1 MRKLS
6 VPITI
11 GKDDNGKPIVGMS
24 EENIYE
30 IKELSYLGKM
40 LSCKESKKSVV
51 ENGIRRT
58 VHYLEIP
65 CAFDIETT
73 NITEPLERQEVF
85 YDIEVYEY
93 LKSLIIRYN
102 NNIKSDIADFE
113 QLRKKYFGQLKLF
126 KSKGLYPDQLWED
139 LHTFRPDLFPM
150 DITNQT
156 DMFLHILDVYEKNKP
171 CTQEFRP
178 FAFMYHWQFCFEDQV
193 VFGRIWEDF
202 VTLLHSLERNLNLSL
217 NNRIVVWV
225 HQLGF
230 EWQFMRN
237 FLEYEDGFFIDD
249 KAPAKIITKGGIEFR
264 CSYILSN
271 MALSKFCENEEGV
284 THYKLEGEVF
294 DYKKIRT
301 PITPLSE
308 YEQGYCYNDVRG
320 LCECIRSRLKHDTLA
335 SIPLTSTGY
344 VRRELRNNVRKNKRN
359 REYFLNS
366 QLDSHLYTLCR
377 EAFRGGDT
385 HANSE
390 RADQIN
396 VNAWGYDIKS
406 SYPAQIMIYD
416 KYPFS
421 AFSKMEVSYYLN
433 HDMSEYA
440 LIMTVAL
447 FNIRYDKHGKYY
459 CGMPYIPLAKCNKFS
474 ARKVVDNGRI
484 LAAEFIELTV
494 TNLDLD
500 IIMKEYLF
508 DDIRIGEIWASKAAP
523 LSQEIRDT
531 TISYFRG
538 KTLLDGDPEKV
549 YEYYKF
555 KALQNAIYGCMVM
568 RIDQSV
574 VKWDPGKKIYTDDTP
589 DLAEALAKFYKSRN
603 NFLQYQQGLFITAA
617 ARMQLRKMLW
627 TVGGDAIYC
636 DTDSIKGIN
645 DHHKEFELENQYRRE
660 LALKNGAYAED
671 RNGDIKYLG
680 EWEFEGNYDRFCTL
694 GAKKYAY
701 EIDGKIKTTIAGV
714 SKKAG
719 AEFFNKHGL
728 NKFEAGTKI
737 TESGHLVAYYNDDDI
752 HQILIDHCRFTTS
765 SNVALVDGPYTLG
778 VTGEYTELLLKGIE
792 KMIDML

>member
-1 MRKLS
+1 MRKLN

-11 GKDDNGKPIVGMS
+11 GKDENKKPIVRMS

-30 IKELSYLGKM
+30 IKELSYMGKL
-40 LSCKESKKSVV
+40 LSCKESKKRGV
-51 ENGIRRT
+51 T
-58 VHYLEIP
+58 YLEIP

-73 NITEPLERQEVF
+73 NITEPLERKEVF
-85 YDIEVYEY
+85 YDLEVYEY
-93 LKSLIIRYN
+93 LKALIIRYDD
-102 NNIKSDIADFE
+102 NIKSDIADFE
-113 QLRKKYFGQLKLF
+113 QLRKLYFGQLKLY

-139 LHTFRPDLFPM
+139 LNTFRPDLFPM
-150 DITNQT
+150 DIINRS
-156 DMFLHILDVYEKNKP
+156 DMLLKIIEVYEQNKP
-171 CTQEFRP
+171 VQQEFRP
-178 FAFMYHWQFCFEDQV
+178 FAFMYHWQFCLDDEV
-193 VFGRIWEDF
+193 VFGRTWEEF
-202 VTLLHSLERNLNLSL
+202 IKLLHSLERNMNLSL
-217 NNRIVVWV
+217 KNRLVVWV

-237 FLEYEDGFFIDD
+237 FLEYEEGFFISE
-249 KAPAKIITKGGIEFR
+249 KTPAKIITKGGIEFR

-284 THYKLEGEVF
+284 THYKLDGEQF
-294 DYKKIRT
+294 DYEKLRT
-301 PITPLSE
+301 PLTILSE

-344 VRRELRNNVRKNKRN
+344 VRRELRTNVRKNKKN
-359 REYFLNS
+359 REYFLNAR
-366 QLDSHLYTLCR
+366 LDPHLYTLCR

-396 VNAWGYDIKS
+396 EDGWGYDIKS

-421 AFSKMEVSYYLN
+421 AFAKMPVSYYLN

-440 LIMTVAL
+440 LIMTVAF
-447 FNIRYDKHGKYY
+447 FNIRYNKKSQYY
-459 CGMPYIPLAKCNKFS
+459 CGMPYIPLSKCSKYS
-474 ARKVVDNGRI
+474 PRKIIDNGRV
-484 LAAEFIELTV
+484 LASEFIECTL

-500 IIMKEYLF
+500 IILKEYTF

-523 LSQEIRDT
+523 LSKEIRET

-538 KTLLDGDPEKV
+538 KCLLDGNPDKL
-549 YEYYKF
+549 YEYNRF
-555 KALQNAIYGCMVM
+555 KALQNSCYGCMVM

-574 VKWDPGKKIYTDDTP
+574 VKWDPVKKIYTDDTP

-603 NFLQYQQGLFITAA
+603 SFLSYQQGLFVPAA
-617 ARMQLRKMLW
+617 GRMQLRQMLW
-627 TVGGDAIYC
+627 KVGQDAIYC
-636 DTDSIKGIN
+636 DTDSIKGIG
-645 DHHKEFELENQYRRE
+645 DHHADFEKENEYRRQ
-660 LALKNGAYAED
+660 LAIEHGAYAED
-671 RNGDIKYLG
+671 RNGNIKYLG
-680 EWEFEGNYDRFCTL
+680 EWEFEGNYDRFITL

-701 EIDGKIKTTIAGV
+701 EVDGKVKTTIAGV

-719 AEFFNKHGL
+719 AEFFNKKGL
-728 NKFEAGTKI
+728 EAFKAGTKV

-752 HQILIDHCRFTTS
+752 HEIVVDHCRFTTS
-765 SNVALVDGPYTLG
+765 SNVALVNGDYTLG
-778 VTGEYTELLLKGIE
+778 VTGEYAELLLKGIE
-792 KMIDML
+792 KMVDML